1 MKTYYNGQ
9 RSRRQEGTPP
19 GTEGERKSNKPPKS
33 NNPPGR
39 TTNEERAY
47 NDALKKKQLE
57 AASIDLRLS
66 QAETLKEKAAAES
79 AKVDFEKAI
88 GMSID
93 KVLSLP
99 FKGSK

>member
-19 GTEGERKSNKPPKS
+19 GTQGERKS

-39 TTNEERAY
+39 TTNEEKAY
-47 NDALKKKQLE
+47 NDDLLKKQRE
-57 AASIDLRLS
+57 AANIDLRIS
-66 QAETLKEKAAAES
+66 QAETPKEKAAAES
-79 AKVDFEKAI
+79 DKIDFEKAI